1 MEQNLFIHRKGH
13 NWSYEEDL
21 LCCKKYWEYLLNNA
35 RGRNFN
41 KMLEEIKLH
50 FPEIEREEVE
60 SRLNK
65 IRELAID
72 YRFYDGM
79 KEITYPGRRYSFQLN
94 RAFLQVIYEMGIEK
108 EKETKSPG
116 LVIDTVEF
124 TYEYKQIEN
133 ELEELLSETKRRWRG
148 IGACHMIWSV
158 KEDILSEKFH
168 IIWKC
173 PSALNPK
180 VLFD

>member
-1 MEQNLFIHRKGH
+1 MKEYIKKWHS
-13 NWSYEEDL
+13 WTYEDDL

-35 RGRNFN
+35 RNRNFE
-41 KMLEEIKLH
+41 KMTEEIKP
-50 FPEIEREEVE
+50 FFSEVE
-60 SRLNK
+60 FEDLQFKLRQ

-79 KEITYPGRRYSFQLN
+79 EKINYKRRSYSFQLN

-108 EKETKSPG
+108 EKERKSPG

-158 KEDILSEKFH
+158 KEDILREKFN

-173 PSALNPK
+173 PSALNPH